1 MRNFIEKLFKVKE
14 NNSSLKIEILAGVT
28 TFLSMAYILAVNP
41 AILSA
46 AGMERGGVLIAT
58 ALAAFFGTIFMALL
72 ANYPFALA
80 PSMGLNAYF
89 AYTVVKSMGYS
100 YQVALF
106 AVFIEGFI
114 FLLLSLTSVRE
125 MIFNAIPLP
134 LKKASGIGIGL
145 FIAFIAF
152 QNAHIIEG
160 NDTTLVTFQKLVDD
174 EFHTKGI
181 AAILAISGILFT
193 AWMITKKV
201 KGAILFGILI
211 TWFLGIACEL
221 AGVYHISK
229 EPGFASL
236 IPDLSTGGISKAFSE
251 FKNLFSSAFEYT
263 QWSKTGAK
271 ESGFAMLFSMNF
283 VTVILAFLFVDLF
296 SAIGTFTGVA
306 SQAGLLDE
314 NGKLPKIKGAFMAD
328 SLATS
333 IGAVFGTSTTTTYVE
348 SATGVVEGGKTGFT
362 AITTAF
368 LFLLSIFFAP
378 LLLAVPS
385 FATAPALVIVGFYMI
400 TPIRELDFSDI
411 GEAIPA
417 YLTIIVMPFAYSITD
432 GISIGI
438 ITWTLLNALIGK
450 WKRLSP
456 LMLILT
462 ALFLAN
468 YFLLK

>member
-1 MRNFIEKLFKVKE
+1 MD
-14 NNSSLKIEILAGVT
+14 
-28 TFLSMAYILAVNP
+28 
-41 AILSA
+41 
-46 AGMERGGVLIAT
+46 RGGVLIAT
-58 ALAAFFGTIFMALL
+58 ALAAFFGTIFMDLP

-89 AYTVVKSMGYS
+89 ACTVVKSMGYS
-100 YQVALF
+100 YQIALL
-106 AVFIEGFI
+106 AVFLEGII
-114 FLLLSLTSVRE
+114 FLLLSVSSIRE
-125 MIFNAIPLP
+125 MIFNTIPLP

-160 NDTTLVTFQKLVDD
+160 NDSPLVAFQTLTENEL
-174 EFHTKGI
+174 HTKGI
-181 AAILAISGILFT
+181 AAILAICGILFT
-193 AWMITKKV
+193 AFMITKKIR
-201 KGAILFGILI
+201 GAILFGILI
-211 TWFLGIACEL
+211 TWFLGIFCEL
-221 AGVYHISK
+221 CGIYHISS

-236 IPDLSTGGISKAFSE
+236 IPDLSFNGLSKAFSDFE
-251 FKNLFSSAFEYT
+251 KLFSCAFEYT
-263 QWSKTGAK
+263 QWSKTGIK
-271 ESGFAMLFSMNF
+271 ESGFPLLFSMNF

-314 NGKLPKIKGAFMAD
+314 TGKLPKIRGAFMAD

-333 IGAVFGTSTTTTYVE
+333 LGAVFGTSTTTTYVE
-348 SATGVVEGGKTGFT
+348 SATGIVEGGKTGFT

-368 LFLLSIFFAP
+368 CFLLSIFFAP

-385 FATAPALVIVGFYMI
+385 FATAPALIIVGFYMI
-400 TPIRELDFSDI
+400 TPIKELDFSDI
-411 GEAIPA
+411 GEAVPA

-438 ITWTLLNALIGK
+438 ITWTLLNALLGK

-462 ALFLAN
+462 ILFLAN
-468 YFLLK
+468 YFLLR

>member
-1 MRNFIEKLFKVKE
+1 
-14 NNSSLKIEILAGVT
+14 
-28 TFLSMAYILAVNP
+28 
-41 AILSA
+41 
-46 AGMERGGVLIAT
+46 
-58 ALAAFFGTIFMALL
+58 
-72 ANYPFALA
+72 
-80 PSMGLNAYF
+80 
-89 AYTVVKSMGYS
+89 
-100 YQVALF
+100 
-106 AVFIEGFI
+106 
-114 FLLLSLTSVRE
+114 
-125 MIFNAIPLP
+125 
-134 LKKASGIGIGL
+134 
-145 FIAFIAF
+145 
-152 QNAHIIEG
+152 
-160 NDTTLVTFQKLVDD
+160 
-174 EFHTKGI
+174 
-181 AAILAISGILFT
+181 
-193 AWMITKKV
+193 
-201 KGAILFGILI
+201 
-211 TWFLGIACEL
+211 
-221 AGVYHISK
+221 
-229 EPGFASL
+229 
-236 IPDLSTGGISKAFSE
+236 
-251 FKNLFSSAFEYT
+251 
-263 QWSKTGAK
+263 
-271 ESGFAMLFSMNF
+271 
-283 VTVILAFLFVDLF
+283 
-296 SAIGTFTGVA
+296 
-306 SQAGLLDE
+306 
-314 NGKLPKIKGAFMAD
+314 MAD

>member
-1 MRNFIEKLFKVKE
+1 MD
-14 NNSSLKIEILAGVT
+14 
-28 TFLSMAYILAVNP
+28 
-41 AILSA
+41 
-46 AGMERGGVLIAT
+46 RGGVLIAT
-58 ALAAFFGTIFMALL
+58 ALAAFFGTIFMDLP

-89 AYTVVKSMGYS
+89 ACTVVKSMGYS
-100 YQVALF
+100 YQIALL
-106 AVFIEGFI
+106 AVFLEGII
-114 FLLLSLTSVRE
+114 FLLLSVSSIRE
-125 MIFNAIPLP
+125 MIFNTIPLP

-160 NDTTLVTFQKLVDD
+160 NDSPLVAFQTLTENEL
-174 EFHTKGI
+174 HTKGI
-181 AAILAISGILFT
+181 AAILAICGILFT
-193 AWMITKKV
+193 AFMITKKIR
-201 KGAILFGILI
+201 GAILFGILI
-211 TWFLGIACEL
+211 TWFLGIFCEL
-221 AGVYHISK
+221 CGIYHISS

-236 IPDLSTGGISKAFSE
+236 IPDLSFNGLSKAFSDFE
-251 FKNLFSSAFEYT
+251 KLFSCAFEYT
-263 QWSKTGAK
+263 QWSKTGIK
-271 ESGFAMLFSMNF
+271 ESGFPLLFSMNF

-314 NGKLPKIKGAFMAD
+314 TGKLPKIRGAFMAD

-333 IGAVFGTSTTTTYVE
+333 LGAVFGTSTTTTYVE
-348 SATGVVEGGKTGFT
+348 SATGIVEGGKTGFT

-368 LFLLSIFFAP
+368 CFLLSIFFAP

-385 FATAPALVIVGFYMI
+385 FATAPALIIVGFYMI
-400 TPIRELDFSDI
+400 TPIKELDFSDI
-411 GEAIPA
+411 GEAVPA

-438 ITWTLLNALIGK
+438 ITWTLLNALLGK

-462 ALFLAN
+462 VLFLAN
-468 YFLLK
+468 YFLLR